1 MKEAKLQKKLL
12 YHRLMLS
19 FLTILFTFGTLSAQ
33 ERTVSGI
40 IKDTSGE
47 TIIGASVMV
56 KGSKIGTVTNVD
68 GAFKLNVPANA
79 KLLVIKYLGMEK
91 QEVPITYKVL
101 NITLNNDNKS
111 LDEVVVIGYGT
122 AKKRDLT
129 GVLSSINKET
139 LKNIPATNVAEA
151 IAGRMAGVQVTTTE
165 GSPDATV
172 TIRVRGGGS
181 ISQDNSPL
189 IVACGCGNRL
199 PFNVSRFEP
208 SC

>member
-1 MKEAKLQKKLL
+1 M
-12 YHRLMLS
+12 S
-19 FLTILFTFGTLSAQ
+19 
-33 ERTVSGI
+33 
-40 IKDTSGE
+40 
-47 TIIGASVMV
+47 
-56 KGSKIGTVTNVD
+56 IGTVTNVD
-68 GAFKLNVPANA
+68 GVFKLNVPSNG
-79 KLLVIKYLGMEK
+79 KVLVVSYLGMEK
-91 QEVPITYKVL
+91 QEVTISGNVV
-101 NITLNNDNKS
+101 NVTLKNDDKS

-122 AKKRDLT
+122 VKKRDLT
-129 GVLSSINKET
+129 GALSSVNKET